1 MDEFGDVIRSLGLE
15 ATSDQLVELMK
26 EIDLDGNLKYLSLS
40 FSIFLINSWIL
51 FR

>member
-1 MDEFGDVIRSLGLE
+1 
-15 ATSDQLVELMK
+15 MK
-26 EIDLDGNLKYLSLS
+26 EIDLDGNLKYQSLS